1 MSLYV
6 AKIQNH
12 KLVCTQNREHGLTQ
26 NSFDTAFICSTKK
39 EICQWSPVMQV
50 ATIKNQT
57 LKRKQ
62 NNNKGIKA
70 LQKSRNLPQMH
81 GLDDDLTLEANL

>member
-1 MSLYV
+1 
-6 AKIQNH
+6 
-12 KLVCTQNREHGLTQ
+12 
-26 NSFDTAFICSTKK
+26 
-39 EICQWSPVMQV
+39 MQV

-81 GLDDDLTLEANL
+81 GLDDDDLTLEANL